1 MLAGWTF
8 YKERLWQYFMITHT
22 PREDRVTH
30 TLFFGGKEASER
42 WTTSKDQIAMKSSTN
57 YVSEEDMK
65 KNFTEEIK
73 TRLQE
78 KEAEEKVKKDRRCHT
93 PRSRPHKATVYKATA
108 WPFPPV
114 HR

>member
-1 MLAGWTF
+1 MEE
-8 YKERLWQYFMITHT
+8 KQ
-22 PREDRVTH
+22 RELEEKV
-30 TLFFGGKEASER
+30 
-42 WTTSKDQIAMKSSTN
+42 AMKSSTN

-108 WPFPPV
+108 WPFLPV